1 MLMDLIEALQR
12 QMNLCKEIGGHHCGV
27 IVSSSRHMDIVKDIL
42 SNIVG
47 RPNRDIRFWDGLVPE
62 ARWKNG
68 SVLSIVIPKDN
79 VRGMRFC
86 NLIVD
91 NDIDNNILRKYI
103 FSTSIHCSYVNI
115 SIDDLN
121 KSKQYNQVC
130 SLITNAL
137 SFTNVELSKKEYE
150 YMWNNNDYDR
160 PVVEK
165 ELNNEKVLLY
175 KAWGIPKNMITYETE
190 FINKTKQTYLNVK
203 GEFKIESIGFKNNIN
218 VHLRIDTDIY
228 DGYEVHIK
236 DGLVTVTLHEIKN
249 EAPVLKN
256 YGVI

>member
-1 MLMDLIEALQR
+1 MDLIEALQS
-12 QMNLCKEIGGHHCGV
+12 QMNLCEKISGYHCGV
-27 IVSSSRHMDIVKDIL
+27 VVSSIGHMYIVKDIL
-42 SNIVG
+42 SNIIEI
-47 RPNRDIRFWDGLVPE
+47 PNRDIRFYNGLVPE

-68 SVLSIVIPKDN
+68 SVLSIIIPKDN

-86 NLIVD
+86 SLIVD
-91 NDIDNNILRKYI
+91 NDIDNSILRKYI
-103 FSTSIHCSYVNI
+103 FSTSIPCSYVNI

-121 KSKQYNQVC
+121 KSKQYNQA
-130 SLITNAL
+130 SNLPIYTFKNEKL
-137 SFTNVELSKKEYE
+137 FKKEYE
-150 YMWNNNDYDR
+150 CMWINNEYDNSIL
-160 PVVEK
+160 EK
-165 ELNNEKVLLY
+165 EVNNSKVLLY
-175 KAWGIPKNMITYETE
+175 KAYGIPKNMITYETE
-190 FINKTKQTYLNVK
+190 FINKTKQTYLNIK
-203 GEFKIESIGFKNNIN
+203 GEFKIESIDFENNIN